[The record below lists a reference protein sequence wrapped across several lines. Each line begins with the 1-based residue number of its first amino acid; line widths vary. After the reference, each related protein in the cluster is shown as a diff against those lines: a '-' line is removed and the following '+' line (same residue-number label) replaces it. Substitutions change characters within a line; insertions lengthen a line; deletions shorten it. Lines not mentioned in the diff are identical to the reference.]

1 MDAMKNCTGSEEFFV
16 LDSGRRTSLTL
27 RDYSKVVAEYKQSI
41 ANKSKPSQA
50 FWKRFLNKASGKT
63 SEKSA
68 GGSMPKLRARWS
80 ELCFN
85 RTFLRALALVMGLVV
100 PALLPAQTTSGR
112 MLGRV
117 TDSSGAIIGN
127 VKVTITNQGTSIS
140 RSVLTNDTGD
150 YNFVEVV
157 PGTYTVT
164 FELTGFKKNVQKG
177 VIVDINQVITLNSTL
192 QIGGAQEVV
201 DVTSEAPQVDTT
213 STQLGAVINDRSVN
227 ELPLNSRD
235 TYQFLQLQPG
245 VQAQLGNGNGSLFYG
260 SQDTGSV
267 SVNGGR
273 TRANN
278 FSVNGGDANDQFVN
292 LPTVQ
297 PTPDSVEEFR
307 VLTNTF
313 DAEYGRNSGSVVNV
327 ITKSGTNRL
336 HGDIYEYFRNTILD
350 AKNYFD
356 LAGRPQWNQNQYGGT
371 LGGPI
376 KKDRSFF
383 FVSYEGRRIRQ
394 GITGQVVGVPATP
407 GMRSGD
413 FSGVGGFP
421 NSTYDGIYD
430 PFVAQAL
437 DGRQT
442 TSASG
447 TQTCDQ
453 ALGISSVAG
462 LPTQTNPATGASYI
476 PWNEVFPTGVI
487 PPACQDP
494 VAASF
499 MQQYVPTSAV
509 TVPVSTDNED
519 QFTARID
526 HKINDKQNFNV
537 YYYFNDLRQIQPFNQ
552 FEQAG
557 ANVPGFGNLNNNR
570 FQQWNLTHTW
580 TVTNSL
586 VNEAHFTYM
595 REGQIGF
602 LKPQNTEAVTSTCA
616 SSSAQPFCFTGTSD
630 SSLGATSIQGT
641 YGTNPKYGITTGLPS
656 NLTGVP
662 FVNIGGGAIFGNNYE
677 GFLPQVGNSFQWS
690 DNLTWVKGNHTFKF
704 GVDVRRQRFDQYYYF
719 DVNGEFS
726 FSNLG
731 PNAIITGDGDNYAE
745 FLLGLADNY
754 VQGSGQREDVR
765 GTSLY
770 PFAQDSWK
778 IKSNLT
784 LNYGIRWELDTPPT
798 DISGHVETFR
808 PGQNSTVYP
817 CGLSS
822 ISETYFGVSGSSC
835 SAVGVQPTGL
845 VVPGDP
851 GVPRGM
857 TSTYYHAFA
866 PRIGVAWS
874 PGNNGKTSI
883 RAGWGIFYNPIE
895 ELVMAQFGA
904 EPPFGGSS
912 ALYNTFFNTPFI
924 YQAGGAAA
932 PNPFNGILTPTPQQ
946 PVDFSLFR
954 PILLYGEFQPHLR
967 TQYTTQYNLTIQRQL
982 ARDMMLQVG
991 YVGSQGHRLLASH
1004 DINPS
1009 NPQTCTDIIAISA
1022 LNAANVT
1029 SYGTPY
1035 TCGPTV
1041 EDSQWSVTI
1050 PNGYS
1055 FHMPNGSILQGTGQT
1070 INLVGLRP
1078 YSSPNC
1084 NPLMPAFTLNTGC
1097 PLDGVPV
1104 FSSIFAED
1112 TIANSAYNAFE
1123 AMLEKRFSRGL
1134 QFQASYTL
1142 SKSLDDGST
1151 FEETLDPFNYAKS
1164 RALSLFN
1171 SKQRFVISYDWEL
1184 PLRKYNGFRGKLL
1197 DDWAVSGITQFQ
1209 SGFPIR
1215 LDTEDDTELI
1225 ASTFFLGTEAPSLV
1239 APFQKLD
1246 PKVVSNGLPSSG
1258 YWFNPND
1265 FATAAT
1271 NPNNASV
1278 PLLGSFNNGTQR
1290 SICCGPG
1297 LEDWDFSIHK
1307 KISIDETR
1315 YLQFRAELFNIF
1327 NHTNF
1332 YNPDGHFTDGP
1343 LEFGKI
1349 TEAQDPRLVQFAL
1362 KFYF

>member
-1 MDAMKNCTGSEEFFV
+1 
-16 LDSGRRTSLTL
+16 
-27 RDYSKVVAEYKQSI
+27 
-41 ANKSKPSQA
+41 
-50 FWKRFLNKASGKT
+50 
-63 SEKSA
+63 
-68 GGSMPKLRARWS
+68 MPKLRARGS
-80 ELCFN
+80 EFCLS
-85 RTFLRALALVMGLVV
+85 RTILITLTFTVCIVLS
-100 PALLPAQTTSGR
+100 ALLAAQTTSGR
-112 MLGRV
+112 ILGRV
-117 TDSSGAIIGN
+117 TDSTGAIVGK
-127 VKVTITNQGTSIS
+127 VKVTVTNQGTSIS
-140 RSVLTNDTGD
+140 RSVVTNDTGD

-164 FELTGFKKNVQKG
+164 FELAGFKKNVQKG

-192 QIGGAQEVV
+192 QIGAAQEVV

-327 ITKSGTNRL
+327 ITKSGTNQL
-336 HGDIYEYFRNTILD
+336 HGDVYEYFRNTVLD

-356 LAGRPQWNQNQYGGT
+356 LVGRPQWNQNQYGGT

-383 FVSYEGRRIRQ
+383 FLSYEGRRIRQ
-394 GITGQVVGVPATP
+394 GITSQQVNVPTGTPAIGGAGAT
-407 GMRSGD
+407 GEFAGN
-413 FSGVGGFP
+413 FSAAGSGGFNQINP
-421 NSTYDGIYD
+421 NTGAPYGMPYQLTPTGTYVV
-430 PFVAQAL
+430 PFAAQVL
-437 DGRQT
+437 DYRTG
-442 TSASG
+442 
-447 TQTCDQ
+447 CDQ
-453 ALGISSVAG
+453 ALGLAANGIQNITPDTTSG
-462 LPTQTNPATGASYI
+462 TPTIDWYK
-476 PWNEVFPTGVI
+476 VFPNAII
-487 PPACQDP
+487 PTACQDP
-494 VAASF
+494 VAANLLST
-499 MQQYVPTSAV
+499 YVPTATV

-519 QFTARID
+519 QFTVRID
-526 HKINDKQNFNV
+526 HKINDKQNFNA

-580 TVTNSL
+580 TISNAV

-595 REGQIGF
+595 REGQLGF
-602 LKPQNTEAVTSTCA
+602 LTPQSTGAVTA
-616 SSSAQPFCFTGTSD
+616 SCTGAATAYCFNGTSD
-630 SSLGATSIQGT
+630 SSAINSLIGSTLVAEGIPAT
-641 YGTNPKYGITTGLPS
+641 KAGITPGLPS

-662 FVNIGGGAIFGNNYE
+662 YVDIGGGAIIGNNFE

-690 DNLTWVKGNHTFKF
+690 DNLTWVKGTHTFKF
-704 GVDVRRQRFDQYYYF
+704 GLDVRRQRFDQYYYF
-719 DVNGEFS
+719 DLNGEFS
-726 FSNLG
+726 FDNTG
-731 PNAIITGDGDNYAE
+731 PNSILPGDGDNYAE
-745 FLLGLADNY
+745 FLLGLNDTY
-754 VQGSGQREDVR
+754 TQGSGQREDVR
-765 GTSLY
+765 GTSVY

-778 IKSNLT
+778 IKPNLT
-784 LNYGIRWELDTPPT
+784 LNYGLRWELDTPPT
-798 DISGHVETFR
+798 DIAGHVETFR

-817 CGLSS
+817 CGLSQLGA
-822 ISETYFGVSGSSC
+822 SELGVSTSTSC
-835 SAVGVQPTGL
+835 LQAGVQPTGL

-851 GVPRGM
+851 GVPAGM
-857 TSTYYHAFA
+857 TTTYYHAFA
-866 PRIGVAWS
+866 PRIGIAWN
-874 PGNNGKTSI
+874 PDNKGKTSI

-912 ALYNTFFNTPFI
+912 SLFDTFFNTPFI
-924 YQAGGAAA
+924 YQGGGTPA
-932 PNPFNGILTPTPQQ
+932 PNPFNGILTPTQGQ
-946 PVDFSLFR
+946 PVDYSLFR

-967 TQYTTQYNLTIQRQL
+967 TQYTTQYNLTIQHEL
-982 ARDMMLQVG
+982 ARDLMLQVG
-991 YVGSQGHRLLASH
+991 YVGSEGHRLLASH
-1004 DINPS
+1004 DVNPS
-1009 NPQTCTDIIAISA
+1009 TPQTCLDINSVIGSGTCVPFGEDQEFNFPAGSVA
-1022 LNAANVT
+1022 PPGGFHLP
-1029 SYGTPY
+1029 YGPN
-1035 TCGPTV
+1035 GPTV
-1041 EDSQWSVTI
+1041 I
-1050 PNGYS
+1050 PA
-1055 FHMPNGSILQGTGQT
+1055 GTSLAGME
-1070 INLVGLRP
+1070 LVGLRP

-1084 NPLMPAFTLNTGC
+1084 NPYTGTGC
-1097 PLDGVPV
+1097 PLDGIPV
-1104 FSSIFAED
+1104 FSDIFAED
-1112 TIANSAYNAFE
+1112 TIANSSYNAFE

-1134 QFQASYTL
+1134 QFQASYTF
-1142 SKSLDDGST
+1142 SKSIDDGST
-1151 FEETLDPFNYAKS
+1151 FEETLNPFNYAAS

-1171 SKQRFVISYDWEL
+1171 SKQRFVISYDWEI
-1184 PLRKYNGFRGKLL
+1184 PARKYNGLMGKLV
-1197 DDWAVSGITQFQ
+1197 DDWAISGITQFQ

-1225 ASTFFLGTEAPSLV
+1225 ASIFFLGTEAPSLV
-1239 APFQKLD
+1239 APFQKLN
-1246 PKVVSNGLPSSG
+1246 PKTNGGFL
-1258 YWFNPND
+1258 FNPND
-1265 FATAAT
+1265 FSD
-1271 NPNNASV
+1271 P
-1278 PLLGSFNNGTQR
+1278 PLGQFNNGTQR

-1297 LEDWDFSIHK
+1297 LEDWDFGIHK
-1307 KISIDETR
+1307 KIAIDETR
-1315 YLQFRAELFNIF
+1315 YFQFRAELFNVF

-1332 YNPDGHFTDGP
+1332 YNPDGHFSDGP
-1343 LEFGKI
+1343 TEFGKI